1 MNHKLWSCVE
11 LITLPVDLCFAY
23 LFLTAA
29 LQLKA
34 HGQLTERRYRN
45 GAGNPS
51 DLAFAAG
58 NADLLVPQGHGNQK
72 GEVEEVKKG
81 KEGGRMEERTE
92 AKEEE

>member
-58 NADLLVPQGHGNQK
+58 NADLLVPQGHGN
-72 GEVEEVKKG
+72 
-81 KEGGRMEERTE
+81 
-92 AKEEE
+92 